1 MTQTSDR
8 PERSE
13 SVPADDLERTDDLQR
28 AAAALTATEEV
39 LVLTGA
45 GISAASG
52 VPTFRGEDGLWKEH
66 RPEELAT
73 PAAFRRDPRLVWEW
87 YAWRRELVDGC
98 EPNTAHVA
106 LARWSL
112 SRPGVRIVTQNVDG
126 LHMEALRQVVESG
139 GEGSEAHTADEGYV
153 APGGRSPGDDRRPV
167 DPAEAAPLELHGSLF
182 RVRCT
187 ACDLGKSH
195 RGPVDASSGGTLP
208 RCPDCGAL
216 LRPDV
221 VWFGESLDRRVL
233 EEAVAAA
240 EAAAVC
246 LVVGTSAVVQP
257 AASLATRA
265 VRSGAMLIEVNPE
278 ATPLTASARFVFRAG
293 ATEVVPRLV
302 ETASA

>member
-1 MTQTSDR
+1 MAESGR
-8 PERSE
+8 AEEPER
-13 SVPADDLERTDDLQR
+13 ADRWERAGAVLGGAQ
-28 AAAALTATEEV
+28 EV

-87 YAWRRELVDGC
+87 YAWRRDLVRGC
-98 EPNTAHVA
+98 RPNPAHLA

-112 SRPGVRIVTQNVDG
+112 SRPGIRIVTQNVDG
-126 LHMEALRQVVESG
+126 LHLAALRQVTL
-139 GEGSEAHTADEGYV
+139 TADEPSADSGDGDG
-153 APGGRSPGDDRRPV
+153 PGEIGRQDAGAERRDADMDRRLV
-167 DPAEAAPLELHGSLF
+167 DPSDAAPLELHGSLF

-187 ACDLGKSH
+187 GCDH
-195 RGPVDASSGGTLP
+195 RADHEAPVDASSRETLP
-208 RCPDCGAL
+208 RCPRCGDL

-233 EEAVAAA
+233 EEAVGRANAAGA
-240 EAAAVC
+240 C

-265 VRSGAMLIEVNPE
+265 ARSGAVLIEVNPE
-278 ATPLTASARFVFRAG
+278 ATPLTSSARFVFREDA
-293 ATEVVPRLV
+293 AQIVPRLL
-302 ETASA
+302 EPLGA